1 MSIAAPRILAI
12 TPAGLDPLRL
22 RELLPALYGLV
33 DAVHLRWPEQSAR
46 EIFARAHVLARI
58 SPRPLLLV
66 NERADLALASGVE
79 GVHLRDDGIPPE
91 ALPAAL
97 RPRLLGVSRH
107 DEEGMS
113 SLRGADY
120 AVLSPV
126 AATPSKPMAPPL
138 GEESFTRLVA
148 RASCPVL
155 ALGGMRPRDLGWVLR
170 CGAHGVA
177 VLGGILGAADPVA
190 RAREYRAALTAAL
203 ESRGPLN

>member
-1 MSIAAPRILAI
+1 MSIAAPQLLAI
-12 TPAGLDPLRL
+12 TPAELDPLRL

-33 DAVHLRWPEQSAR
+33 DAIHLRWPEQSAR
-46 EIFARAHVLARI
+46 EIFERARTLARS
-58 SPRPLLLV
+58 SPRPLLLL

-113 SLRGADY
+113 SLHGADY
-120 AVLSPV
+120 VVVSPV
-126 AATPSKPMAPPL
+126 AATPSKPMATPL
-138 GEESFTRLVA
+138 GKENFARLVA
-148 RASCPVL
+148 RATCPVL

-170 CGAHGVA
+170 CGAYGVA
-177 VLGGILGAADPVA
+177 VLGGILGASDPVA
-190 RAREYRAALTAAL
+190 RARAYRAALTAVQQSLDPL
-203 ESRGPLN
+203 E